1 MKMASRSD
9 FEELKASCN
18 TKAKA
23 YVSVVWVKEEITKD
37 HIEKLNAVRNLPV
50 KQKTPI
56 RVLHRRSQLV
66 RDKLIYALYVKPI
79 N

>member
-1 MKMASRSD
+1 MKMASRQD

-23 YVSVVWVKEEITKD
+23 YVSVVWVKDKISQD
-37 HIEKLNAVRNLPV
+37 LIEKLNAVRNLAV

-56 RVLHRRSQLV
+56 RVLHRRS
-66 RDKLIYALYVKPI
+66 
-79 N
+79 